1 MDLPGIDPAL
11 LHTLSGQA
19 QSSGAQRLALV
30 GGAVRDGLLHHHHR
44 DPWRGLPDL
53 DLVLEGSAEAFA
65 SGLQQALGP
74 ERVTDLRSH
83 GSYGTVELVVDQVLL
98 DVAGARQ
105 ERYPMAGA
113 NPIVEPGPLELDLQR
128 RDFTV
133 NAMAWVLPGAPTE
146 RGFLLDPHGGVD
158 HLARRELAFLHAESV
173 RDDPTRVVRAA
184 RYAARLDFALA
195 PEALEQL
202 ISTVAAWPWSWTP
215 SAPPEQAPPALAT
228 RLRMELELLLEREPW
243 RKALSC
249 LQAWGALVL
258 LDPGLQA
265 DPSWQRRLHWAQ
277 RLGLPLLPALVMGAA
292 DPVALASRLQLPHRH
307 QQWIRQT
314 VALMAWLRSAAEPQR
329 LVDLPL
335 PDPAAWTVALE
346 AGHWDPEAVLLT
358 ALLAAGRGHRSW
370 RPLLRWWGRWRH
382 CRSERTAKQ
391 LMAEGWMPGPGL
403 GEELQRLRRAALEQ
417 QR

>member
-105 ERYPMAGA
+105 ERYPSAGA

-133 NAMAWVLPGAPTE
+133 NAMAWVLPGEPTGE
-146 RGFLLDPHGGVD
+146 GILLDPHGGAA
-158 HLARRELAFLHAESV
+158 HLARRQLAFLHAESV
-173 RDDPTRVVRAA
+173 RDDPTRVLRAA
-184 RYAARLDFALA
+184 RYAARLDFVLA

-202 ISTVAAWPWSWTP
+202 TSTLAAWPWSWRP
-215 SAPPEQAPPALAT
+215 SDPPQQAPAALAT

-243 RKALSC
+243 RQALSH
-249 LQAWGALVL
+249 LQTWGALVL
-258 LDPGLQA
+258 LDSGLQA
-265 DPSWQRRLHWAQ
+265 DQGWQRRLHCAQ
-277 RLGLPLLPALVMGAA
+277 RLDLPLLPTLLIGAE
-292 DPVALASRLQLPHRH
+292 DPEALAARLQLPHRQ
-307 QQWIRQT
+307 QQWVGQV
-314 VALMAWLRSAAEPQR
+314 VALSHWLATAAEPQ
-329 LVDLPL
+329 
-335 PDPAAWTVALE
+335 DPVAWTLSLE
-346 AGHWDPEAVLLT
+346 EGPWEPEAVLLT
-358 ALLAAGRGHRSW
+358 AVLEASRGRPCW
-370 RPLLRWWGRWRH
+370 KPLLRWWGRWRH
-382 CRSERTAKQ
+382 CRPGRTAKQ
-391 LMAEGWMPGPGL
+391 LIAEGWTPGPDL
-403 GEELQRLRRAALEQ
+403 GEELKRLRRCALEQ